1 MIELDD
7 ALAALVV
14 LLVDGSPVDGFPL
27 DADVAVG
34 AVLSH
39 DADVCV
45 AAALLH
51 EDAALLELNGS
62 RLWRD
67 SAKLLPIVAV
77 ALSKYTNGSST
88 CRLVKDVRK
97 RLHSQSQV

>member
-1 MIELDD
+1 MIEFDD

-14 LLVDGSPVDGFPL
+14 LLVDGGPVDGLPL

-51 EDAALLELNGS
+51 EDAALFELNGS
-62 RLWRD
+62 GLWRG
-67 SAKLLPIVAV
+67 IVP
-77 ALSKYTNGSST
+77 SYFHST
-88 CRLVKDVRK
+88 
-97 RLHSQSQV
+97 